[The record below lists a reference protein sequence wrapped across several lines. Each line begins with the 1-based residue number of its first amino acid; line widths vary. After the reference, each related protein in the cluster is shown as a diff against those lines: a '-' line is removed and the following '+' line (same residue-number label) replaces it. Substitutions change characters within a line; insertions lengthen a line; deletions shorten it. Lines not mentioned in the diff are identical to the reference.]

1 MVDFINN
8 IFVNIAAWIRGLL
21 AAIGL
26 PPGGVDLAMAI
37 VYILAIIIVCVLV
50 ALFYV
55 IWERKFAGYIQRRPG
70 PNRLGPNGWLQTIAD
85 AVKLLGKE
93 DIVPDLADKKIHT
106 IAALTVFAP
115 PMLALVAIP
124 FGEKMAA
131 LDLRLG
137 IFYLIAVTSL
147 STLPVLMAGYSS
159 NNKYSLVGGMRAV
172 SQMIS
177 YEIPMVFAFLGVV
190 MIVGSFKLSDI
201 VTAQSPV
208 WFVVYQPVAF
218 IIYIICATAECNRA
232 PFDLPEGES
241 ELTAG
246 VYTEYSGMRY
256 ALFYLAE
263 YCNMFV
269 AAGIGVT
276 LFLGGWAGPF
286 LPGWVWF
293 LLKTFIIMTF
303 FVWIRWTFP
312 RMRVDHLL
320 NFGWKLLVPLS
331 LANIFVTS
339 IFVYLLK

>member
-1 MVDFINN
+1 MDFINN
-8 IFVNIAAWIRGLL
+8 IFVNFAQWLRGLL

-26 PPGGVDLAMAI
+26 NQTGVDFVMGI
-37 VYILAIIIVCVLV
+37 VSFIAIILVCVLV

-70 PNRLGPNGWLQTIAD
+70 PNRLGPNGWFHTLAD
-85 AVKLLGKE
+85 ACKLLMKE
-93 DIVPDLADKKIHT
+93 DIVPAVADKKYHL

-115 PMLALVAIP
+115 PMLALIVIP
-124 FGEKMAA
+124 FGDHMAA

-137 IFYLIAVTSL
+137 LFYLLAVTSL
-147 STLPVLMAGYSS
+147 STIPFLMAGYAS
-159 NNKYSLVGGMRAV
+159 NNKYSIIGAMRAV
-172 SQMIS
+172 SQMVS
-177 YEIPMVFAFLGVV
+177 YEIPLIFSLLGVV
-190 MIVGSFKLSDI
+190 LIVGSFQLSDI
-201 VTAQSPV
+201 VAAQSPV

-218 IIYIICATAECNRA
+218 VIYIICATAECNRA

-246 VYTEYSGMRY
+246 IYTEYSGMRY
-256 ALFYLAE
+256 ALFFLAE

-269 AAGIGVT
+269 AASVAVT
-276 LFLGGWAGPF
+276 LFLGGWHGPF
-286 LPGWVWF
+286 LPGWCWF
-293 LLKTFIIMTF
+293 LLKTFVIMTF

-320 NFGWKLLVPLS
+320 SYSWKVLLPLS

-339 IFVYLLK
+339 ICVYLIR